1 MTWLRVV
8 LALPLGLM
16 FGSFLTVV
24 VHRVPAG
31 ESIVAPRSRCP
42 TCRTQLRAVDNVPVI
57 SWLVLRGRCRSCGAR
72 ISPMYP
78 LLELGTG
85 ALFVSVALRFDAV
98 WSILILCPFSALL
111 VAIAVIDWR
120 TKKIPNRIVYP
131 ALAISVV
138 YVVVARIAGGSV
150 DLAQAAVGFLLY
162 GGGLLVVAFIV
173 PRGMGMGDVK
183 VAALIGIVLGALGI
197 RWVVVAAGS
206 GILLGGVGAIV
217 AVLLGASRKTA
228 IPFGPFLAAGAL
240 VAVFFGSQIADGY
253 VKLLT

>member
-1 MTWLRVV
+1 
-8 LALPLGLM
+8 
-16 FGSFLTVV
+16 
-24 VHRVPAG
+24 
-31 ESIVAPRSRCP
+31 
-42 TCRTQLRAVDNVPVI
+42 
-57 SWLVLRGRCRSCGAR
+57 
-72 ISPMYP
+72 MYP